1 MPSKL
6 AAGCFLVVLAV
17 GILAVLLA
25 AFPTAGR
32 LLLWGGAAVW
42 LPWYIGRPHK
52 SVQDTDN
59 RTPPPKPEP
68 EKPSNKLVRTV
79 GVGGILVT
87 YQDDSQRYSVDR
99 NRTAPPPGE

>member
-42 LPWYIGRPHK
+42 LPWYIGRPLK
-52 SVQDTDN
+52 SVQDTDDPS
-59 RTPPPKPEP
+59 PPPLSDPSPEGKPQFTAVP
-68 EKPSNKLVRTV
+68 DPDNDHRTIIV
-79 GVGGILVT
+79 WST
-87 YQDDSQRYSVDR
+87 ETEDQS
-99 NRTAPPPGE
+99 